1 MNEYNQVYQ
10 ERKQKVMQLLTD
22 SAQQLREDGQEQDAK
37 NLEGFREKV
46 EEDMFSIVTVGEFSA
61 GKSTFLNALMHKAV
75 LPSFSTETTATV
87 NFLRHKDMAEPGQAG
102 VVYYRE
108 PEPRKQVLT
117 ELNKDIL
124 AQVVSTRGNQEGQL
138 TVAQT
143 VDHVDLFLDSKF
155 LKDGVMLVDSPGLN
169 GIEEHHRE
177 ITEDQIRKSHAC
189 IFLFGADRPGSRSDF
204 EILRDLQNQVH
215 NIFLVINKIDLI
227 QASEGESPD
236 MVAQKLQNDYKR
248 LFPEATKIPHIWPIS
263 ARDAL
268 TARDPG
274 YRSANGK
281 GDLSEA
287 ECRALEKRSG
297 MEEFEDRLWRYL
309 TQGERARDQLLSPVY
324 GVRKILD
331 AEQKRLASRVELLEQ
346 ETGADELLQRS
357 QALEQ
362 AIEANKRQRQENLS
376 GLRKGVRSALR
387 ELNEAAGAKCENL
400 RNRLRTELDEVGTI
414 AQMEDEYSDLDGS
427 LRRSLSGIARDLEK
441 RLQEQL
447 LEVVETQYEQ
457 YRDELESQ
465 MDDAGEGGF
474 RLEMKPLTLSDLK
487 AGVNLEQFE
496 KETGSLSAQ
505 IEALKK
511 EIEELDEKAIRA
523 QDLEHDME
531 DKKKQIQQLRD
542 SRDEYMR
549 NFVIPEYSSHTEM
562 VDDKEWRGGLFGW
575 IGNLFLGKKKVQRA
589 ETFDNQS
596 AIDKAR
602 KQQQDEKAG
611 MDKEIEQLQQELNAM
626 QAKRQAGY
634 SPAGWDRRVERKEKK
649 LEELRNEREQLDK
662 KFEAELK
669 KDAQDRL
676 HRSRKEMNVQ
686 IEDSC
691 DAFIGEVKD
700 YLKKRSKT
708 YEQMVQDLVDVNLN
722 RELERQQK
730 ELDDLI
736 RLIEEKGDQRE
747 KSLQQAREQIARLQ
761 DITGRAIEL
770 ETELEENM
778 EDHLEQEELEG

>member
-1 MNEYNQVYQ
+1 
-10 ERKQKVMQLLTD
+10 
-22 SAQQLREDGQEQDAK
+22 
-37 NLEGFREKV
+37 
-46 EEDMFSIVTVGEFSA
+46 
-61 GKSTFLNALMHKAV
+61 
-75 LPSFSTETTATV
+75 
-87 NFLRHKDMAEPGQAG
+87 
-102 VVYYRE
+102 
-108 PEPRKQVLT
+108 
-117 ELNKDIL
+117 
-124 AQVVSTRGNQEGQL
+124 
-138 TVAQT
+138 
-143 VDHVDLFLDSKF
+143 
-155 LKDGVMLVDSPGLN
+155 MLVDSPGLN

-204 EILRDLQNQVH
+204 EILRDLQNQVP

-346 ETGADELLQRS
+346 ENRRGRAAPAQPSPGAGHRG
-357 QALEQ
+357 
-362 AIEANKRQRQENLS
+362 NKRQRQENLS

-562 VDDKEWRGGLFGW
+562 VDDKSGEAACLGGLATCSSAKRRCRGRRP
-575 IGNLFLGKKKVQRA
+575 LTTRA
-589 ETFDNQS
+589 PLTS
-596 AIDKAR
+596 K

-649 LEELRNEREQLDK
+649 LEELRNEREQLDQ